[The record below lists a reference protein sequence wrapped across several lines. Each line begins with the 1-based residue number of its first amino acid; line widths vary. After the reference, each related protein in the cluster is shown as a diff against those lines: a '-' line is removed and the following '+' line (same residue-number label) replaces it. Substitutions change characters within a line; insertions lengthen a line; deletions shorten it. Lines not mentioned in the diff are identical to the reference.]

1 MTRRLEKVKGLIEQ
15 EISKVILYKLQDPR
29 INLATLTRVEPSPDL
44 RMAKVYVSIQGDE
57 SAQKDILYALRHA
70 KGYIQ
75 SEIASHL
82 KLKNTPSLTF
92 YLDEGKRKGGHV
104 LELIEKAIK
113 EDNVEGNM
121 KKLNF
126 GLPKGSLQE
135 STIDMMKNAGYKVY
149 VSSR

>member
-29 INLATLTRVEPSPDL
+29 INLVSVTRVEPSPDL
-44 RMAKVYVSIQGDE
+44 RMAKVYVAIQGDE
-57 SAQKDILYALRHA
+57 QSQTNTLNALKHA

-92 YLDEGKRKGGHV
+92 YLDEAKKKSGHI
-104 LELIEKAIK
+104 LELIEKAVN
-113 EDNVEGNM
+113 ED
-121 KKLNF
+121 K
-126 GLPKGSLQE
+126 
-135 STIDMMKNAGYKVY
+135 
-149 VSSR
+149 